1 MTSGKDGRLMDKKL
15 NSTTMKPNASFHMR
29 SLIIIALLLVFTSS
43 FHPKGEQVKNGG
55 HLAQD
60 SLIKVDIYD
69 QSLQMPLGSY
79 MVPEGW
85 KVIQDVAS
93 DPYNGSFKEFTLD
106 FTGPQGELIRL
117 FNNTAYYQE
126 EDRTQLWRDTTR
138 HYLQSELHQ
147 LVLGD
152 FKPSERMQR
161 NKRVQEQIQSAYHQ
175 GMTLTYREA
184 AISGHRH
191 GKAYRGTVLISD
203 LTQPSMPTLG
213 ILGVS
218 FAICPEEQFPQM
230 MQTVEAIDISFQ
242 ENTLYGS
249 CRIQIQEYLAQASYN
264 YLHDDF
270 YRDEKTGEL
279 KRWSERRKMINHSL
293 ADSSCVCSY
302 LESLRHA
309 DHYEPNDSTPYTPS
323 NMSDWVP
330 IEDQNS
336 W

>member
-1 MTSGKDGRLMDKKL
+1 
-15 NSTTMKPNASFHMR
+15 MKSFKSLFR
-29 SLIIIALLLVFTSS
+29 SQLPMIIVCLLALTFSSS
-43 FHPKGEQVKNGG
+43 FYQRGEHTK
-55 HLAQD
+55 HRDFLFPD
-60 SLIKVDIYD
+60 SLIVDSLSQINGWGRKVDIYD
-69 QSLQMPLGSY
+69 QSLQLSIGSY
-79 MVPEGW
+79 IVPEGW
-85 KVIQDVAS
+85 KVMQDIAT
-93 DPYNGSFKEFTLD
+93 DPYNGSFQRFSLD
-106 FTGPQGELIRL
+106 FIGPQGEFSRM
-117 FNNTAYYQE
+117 FNSIAYDHGEGREQP
-126 EDRTQLWRDTTR
+126 WRDTIM
-138 HYLQSELHQ
+138 HYLQPELDQ

-175 GMTLTYREA
+175 GITLTYREA

-203 LTQPSMPTLG
+203 LTQSSMPTLG
-213 ILGVS
+213 MLSVS

-230 MQTVEAIDISFQ
+230 MQTVEAIDTSFQ
-242 ENTLYGS
+242 ENPLYAS

-279 KRWSERRKMINHSL
+279 KRWSERRKMINYSL

-323 NMSDWVP
+323 DMSDWAP
-330 IEDQNS
+330 IEYQNN